1 MKNIFPLRYIL
12 LALICLGTRCGV
24 FAQENPLPKGNYVF
38 KADFYYSGNQENCS
52 GVISLDFNGSPF
64 SHYSLEW
71 DAFFNKKSATIEKK
85 IGDFSKL
92 PTNIKFVTSFF
103 YGFQENHEP
112 EFSGSTNFV
121 YTPNYTEPPVYVT
134 CKGFYLDCIGD
145 PYSSSPYIGM
155 VEGKLE
161 RHNGNII
168 SEVSSPFFSNCF
180 GVDKATLLLQIIPE
194 KFDYK
199 CYTFDENED
208 FVEDAD
214 GVISYNHSKVICATS
229 GYLNDAY
236 NWECGLGE
244 TYENVKEWKKISYGK
259 IGDGSMI
266 KIKVADL
273 NLFSNETEFDDAVQK
288 GKKLFFR
295 INTPTIKN
303 IKENYFDIEHFLN
316 FFDDIN
322 YEFIK
327 FSPEYITL
335 GLVKSGPS
343 IKKVDQIIH
352 CDGTV
357 DLKIEL
363 DKPVAI
369 KDRSD
374 FNMFIDHK
382 SLDGDNK
389 NYEWQSETVFLLKG
403 LGPKNKKETYILSV
417 HGEQSDDT
425 EVTIGAPIP
434 INVSATYRDVSC
446 YGGKNGGIVVKANGG
461 NDKYIA
467 TLCDKDRPIK
477 SVEFLNTDSA
487 VFNNLERGEYYIE
500 LNDLV
505 GGCSPDEVY
514 LSDGTGEKKMI
525 KEHLN
530 HFLVTITQPSESVKI
545 DTLNVIKIMPK
556 AYNSTDGS
564 ISVYVYGGTI
574 YDEKGGY
581 TVILKN
587 SDGVSYSHK
596 EPYIDN
602 GKYMYT
608 FENLPK
614 GKYTM
619 IAQDARYSPS
629 DVNPGDEPC
638 GCMATYSFELIAPDP
653 IKVEIKE
660 FESIRCHGTNGGSLR
675 ATAKGGAR
683 GDNMRPYIYHWYEVK
698 NDGTLKEFE
707 QERDSTLNN
716 IPAGKYCLAVEDAN
730 HTKSDSVYWEIK
742 QPAPIEIS
750 FKVINPT
757 FKKKYGSVE
766 ATVTGGTPPYTY
778 GWTKE
783 GVTVNK
789 LDSLET
795 GEYQFYVMDS
805 KGCEKATTVYV
816 SEPDEIK
823 IDTLVFR
830 HPSCYGTNDGEISL
844 KISGKNSSYTAVW
857 ADNKNAGLTRKGLKP
872 GEYTLKVSDS
882 DGNEIELKYKMEQPE
897 QMKLEVGSAFVL
909 CKGQGRMIT
918 ASSNV
923 EDAEYLWKRNGKEIQ
938 SAFGSELFVNQDG
951 VYEVICKKKDSDCS
965 VSASVNV
972 SVSDV
977 DLPIDIT
984 MSTDVEVDEKIH
996 GVNISTA
1003 KMDKFEWI
1011 LPDGAEKVSQSDNEI
1026 VFIMHTPGTYTV
1038 RAVGY
1043 KGGCTTEVLQT
1054 LNVKGDGEAPLPTA
1068 DGDPLLKQFIVSPN
1082 PTDKEFNVHI
1092 ELSEKANIKLTL
1104 KSPTG
1109 AEVETINV
1117 SDVTS
1122 YDHGYEL
1129 NGDVT
1134 DCVFTLELSTG
1145 DNKQKSIQ
1153 RIRKTIIKNEEK

>member
-1 MKNIFPLRYIL
+1 MKNIFSLRYIL
-12 LALICLGTRCGV
+12 LVLICLGTRCGV
-24 FAQENPLPKGNYVF
+24 FAQESFLERGKYIFQIKTFSEFSGWGLVHASYSFCNYDII
-38 KADFYYSGNQENCS
+38 KRENIENICSDGFETTS
-52 GVISLDFNGSPF
+52 GVSKQYTSTG
-64 SHYSLEW
+64 
-71 DAFFNKKSATIEKK
+71 TIYDLSQ
-85 IGDFSKL
+85 IPS
-92 PTNIKFVTSFF
+92 NIKFEIIYNIYESQGLRDGGTYS
-103 YGFQENHEP
+103 YIYDLYNTYEP
-112 EFSGSTNFV
+112 VAIMREDG
-121 YTPNYTEPPVYVT
+121 
-134 CKGFYLDCIGD
+134 YLWD
-145 PYSSSPYIGM
+145 
-155 VEGKLE
+155 
-161 RHNGNII
+161 
-168 SEVSSPFFSNCF
+168 SEVMEVSPELNVWLLFKLIP
-180 GVDKATLLLQIIPE
+180 DKISYEYCLP
-194 KFDYK
+194 
-199 CYTFDENED
+199 
-208 FVEDAD
+208 D
-214 GVISYNHSKVICATS
+214 GTPSTRKRTISYNKEIMLRATP
-229 GYLNDAY
+229 GFFKMAY
-236 NWECGLGE
+236 NWEYGIGKQE
-244 TYENVKEWKKISYGK
+244 TGVIWHKVKDKIDEKCYSADRNEIRIK
-259 IGDGSMI
+259 GS
-266 KIKVADL
+266 DF
-273 NLFSNETEFDDAVQK
+273 FSSESEFDTARRNGEK
-288 GKKLFFR
+288 IFFR
-295 INTPTIKN
+295 VNTPTDATITESVYDEDHLYDEPIYTPQIIELSLVESSPIIEKVVPVMETCKGDETSG
-303 IKENYFDIEHFLN
+303 ILVYFDREVINKEGIGVGFNGIYQESVTGNWLDNKTYFLPAAPSPSIEHKYKVTSSTYSGNVFEVN
-316 FFDDIN
+316 I
-322 YEFIK
+322 
-327 FSPEYITL
+327 PEREAVEY
-335 GLVKSGPS
+335 G
-343 IKKVDQIIH
+343 
-352 CDGTV
+352 
-357 DLKIEL
+357 EL
-363 DKPVAI
+363 
-369 KDRSD
+369 
-374 FNMFIDHK
+374 
-382 SLDGDNK
+382 
-389 NYEWQSETVFLLKG
+389 
-403 LGPKNKKETYILSV
+403 
-417 HGEQSDDT
+417 
-425 EVTIGAPIP
+425 TIGE
-434 INVSATYRDVSC
+434 VSC
-446 YGGKNGGIVVKANGG
+446 FNGKDGSITISANGG
-461 NDKYIA
+461 TGVYKA
-467 TLCDKDRPIK
+467 TLFSDKEHKQIEKEPI
-477 SVEFLNTDSA
+477 EFKVAEKVKFENLKAGKYYMVLVDE
-487 VFNNLERGEYYIE
+487 NN
-500 LNDLV
+500 
-505 GGCSPDEVY
+505 CSPKGQEV
-514 LSDGTGEKKMI
+514 D
-525 KEHLN
+525 
-530 HFLVTITQPSESVKI
+530 TITISQPSESVKI
-545 DTLNVIKIMPK
+545 DTLNIIKIMPK

-564 ISVYVYGGTI
+564 MSVYVYGGTI

-587 SDGVSYSHK
+587 SDGVTYSHK

-653 IKVEIKE
+653 IKIVVKEEQSIKCNGDNDGVLVAKVTGGISPYTYHWAKGPDEIKCD
-660 FESIRCHGTNGGSLR
+660 SILR
-675 ATAKGGAR
+675 NA
-683 GDNMRPYIYHWYEVK
+683 V
-698 NDGTLKEFE
+698 
-707 QERDSTLNN
+707 
-716 IPAGKYCLAVEDAN
+716 AGKYCLVVEDAN

-766 ATVTGGTPPYTY
+766 AIVTGGTPPYTY

-805 KGCEKATTVYV
+805 NKCGKDTTVHV

-923 EDAEYLWKRNGKEIQ
+923 EDAEYLWKRNGREIQ
-938 SAFGSELFVNQDG
+938 CAVGSELFVNQDG

>member
-1 MKNIFPLRYIL
+1 MKNIFSLRYIL
-12 LALICLGTRCGV
+12 LVLICLGTRCGV
-24 FAQENPLPKGNYVF
+24 LAQESPFKSKGQYVF
-38 KADFYYSGNQENCS
+38 QSRFVYYEEKRNKLDVQVGIYSDNNKLAHHYLHQQEHGHDDYSKLYDVSEKKYLSIMPKELVFEGSFWYEDRHIAFENCTYTTHYYAKS
-52 GVISLDFNGSPF
+52 EYHAGYYHNKGYFFDCLFNAEPNELVYHNAIQLGFGNLYIPSDVIPWGITNCALFLYCIPQKIEYKYCTRNLVETDEYMSY
-64 SHYSLEW
+64 SHDRVLCATPGYLKEVYNWEYGIGDKVENVKWEKIS
-71 DAFFNKKSATIEKK
+71 DDKKSA
-85 IGDFSKL
+85 
-92 PTNIKFVTSFF
+92 
-103 YGFQENHEP
+103 
-112 EFSGSTNFV
+112 
-121 YTPNYTEPPVYVT
+121 
-134 CKGFYLDCIGD
+134 
-145 PYSSSPYIGM
+145 
-155 VEGKLE
+155 
-161 RHNGNII
+161 
-168 SEVSSPFFSNCF
+168 
-180 GVDKATLLLQIIPE
+180 
-194 KFDYK
+194 
-199 CYTFDENED
+199 
-208 FVEDAD
+208 
-214 GVISYNHSKVICATS
+214 
-229 GYLNDAY
+229 
-236 NWECGLGE
+236 
-244 TYENVKEWKKISYGK
+244 
-259 IGDGSMI
+259 DGSMI
-266 KIKVADL
+266 TIKGADFFESEASL
-273 NLFSNETEFDDAVQK
+273 NSAIEE
-288 GKKLFFR
+288 GKKIFFR
-295 INTPTIKN
+295 IETPTDEN
-303 IKENYFDIEHFLN
+303 ITEYFDRKPTYGIYSDSQFVGFKPKYICLN
-316 FFDDIN
+316 LI
-322 YEFIK
+322 
-327 FSPEYITL
+327 
-335 GLVKSGPS
+335 KSGPS

-389 NYEWQSETVFLLKG
+389 NYEWQSETVFLFKG

-530 HFLVTITQPSESVKI
+530 HFLVTITQPLESVKI
-545 DTLNVIKIMPK
+545 DTLNIIKIMPK

-564 ISVYVYGGTI
+564 ISVYVSGGTFTSKEGK
-574 YDEKGGY
+574 DGY

-596 EPYIDN
+596 EPYKDN

-660 FESIRCHGTNGGSLR
+660 KESIRCNGTNGGSLR

-716 IPAGKYCLAVEDAN
+716 IPAGKYCLVVEDAN

-766 ATVTGGTPPYTY
+766 AIVTGGTPPYTY

-805 KGCEKATTVYV
+805 KECHKDTTVHV

-923 EDAEYLWKRNGKEIQ
+923 EDAEYLWKRNGREIQ
-938 SAFGSELFVNQDG
+938 SAVGSELFVNQDG
-951 VYEVICKKKDSDCS
+951 VYEVICKKKDSDFS

>member
-1 MKNIFPLRYIL
+1 MWMYEEALVTN
-12 LALICLGTRCGV
+12 LAYFEEIPEKIEIV
-24 FAQENPLPKGNYVF
+24 
-38 KADFYYSGNQENCS
+38 SGNQAYPERGVVSFDYNMPNNLASEFMGWRARGYLLDYLCS
-52 GVISLDFNGSPF
+52 EHTNLNVSNVIGKGKYKGYGNYNQPF
-64 SHYSLEW
+64 WGDYEGILELRLMPYKIEYKY
-71 DAFFNKKSATIEKK
+71 FTSGYNLLPYNQEIIIYATPGFLPEIYNWEYK
-85 IGDFSKL
+85 IGEEGEWKSYSEGGVGDLKIKGSSIFKNEEEYEKAL
-92 PTNIKFVTSFF
+92 RDDVKVYFRVNAPTEEKIGESDLVFD
-103 YGFQENHEP
+103 QNH
-112 EFSGSTNFV
+112 
-121 YTPNYTEPPVYVT
+121 
-134 CKGFYLDCIGD
+134 I
-145 PYSSSPYIGM
+145 PYS
-155 VEGKLE
+155 
-161 RHNGNII
+161 
-168 SEVSSPFFSNCF
+168 
-180 GVDKATLLLQIIPE
+180 
-194 KFDYK
+194 
-199 CYTFDENED
+199 YTFDENALVYKPNTICLSLTEIIPSIVSTSYKTVD
-208 FVEDAD
+208 CEGNAKIVVSFDRVVKDTDGLNISIGNIIKESRKYTWENDKKTCIIEELVKPGQTYNLKVAGSIASDASVTID
-214 GVISYNHSKVICATS
+214 PFIPLAFNGNPLS
-229 GYLNDAY
+229 
-236 NWECGLGE
+236 
-244 TYENVKEWKKISYGK
+244 ENVSCFEGKDGRITFKAKGGSGLYKAILHKYKENTSEKKDSILFE
-259 IGDGSMI
+259 GDI
-266 KIKVADL
+266 
-273 NLFSNETEFDDAVQK
+273 DAVFDNLSA
-288 GKKLFFR
+288 GKYCVTLLDR
-295 INTPTIKN
+295 NTVLECN
-303 IKENYFDIEHFLN
+303 
-316 FFDDIN
+316 
-322 YEFIK
+322 
-327 FSPEYITL
+327 S
-335 GLVKSGPS
+335 
-343 IKKVDQIIH
+343 
-352 CDGTV
+352 
-357 DLKIEL
+357 
-363 DKPVAI
+363 
-369 KDRSD
+369 
-374 FNMFIDHK
+374 
-382 SLDGDNK
+382 SLD
-389 NYEWQSETVFLLKG
+389 
-403 LGPKNKKETYILSV
+403 
-417 HGEQSDDT
+417 
-425 EVTIGAPIP
+425 
-434 INVSATYRDVSC
+434 VS
-446 YGGKNGGIVVKANGG
+446 
-461 NDKYIA
+461 
-467 TLCDKDRPIK
+467 
-477 SVEFLNTDSA
+477 
-487 VFNNLERGEYYIE
+487 
-500 LNDLV
+500 
-505 GGCSPDEVY
+505 
-514 LSDGTGEKKMI
+514 
-525 KEHLN
+525 
-530 HFLVTITQPSESVKI
+530 ITQPSESVKI
-545 DTLNVIKIMPK
+545 EPMEGQIKMPT
-556 AYNSTDGS
+556 AYNKANGS
-564 ISVYVYGGTI
+564 ISVYVSGGTPKK
-574 YDEKGGY
+574 DVEDGY
-581 TVILKN
+581 TVILK
-587 SDGVSYSHK
+587 DAEGTSY
-596 EPYIDN
+596 PYSTFQKQE
-602 GKYMYT
+602 GEEKYLYY

-614 GKYTM
+614 GKFT
-619 IAQDARYSPS
+619 IVAKDGRYSQL
-629 DVNPGDEPC
+629 DINPGDESC

-653 IKVEIKE
+653 IKIVVKEEQSIKCNGDNDGVLVAKVTGGISPYTYHWANGSDEIKGD
-660 FESIRCHGTNGGSLR
+660 SILR
-675 ATAKGGAR
+675 NA
-683 GDNMRPYIYHWYEVK
+683 V
-698 NDGTLKEFE
+698 
-707 QERDSTLNN
+707 
-716 IPAGKYCLAVEDAN
+716 AGKYCLAVEDAN

-766 ATVTGGTPPYTY
+766 ATVKGGTPPYTY
-778 GWTKE
+778 EWTKE

-795 GEYQFYVMDS
+795 GSYLLRVRDS
-805 KGCEKATTVYV
+805 NKCEKDTTVHV

-897 QMKLEVGSAFVL
+897 QLKLEVGSAFVL

>member
-1 MKNIFPLRYIL
+1 MKNIFSLRYIL
-12 LALICLGTRCGV
+12 VVLICLGTRCGV
-24 FAQENPLPKGNYVF
+24 FAQESILDEKGRYVF
-38 KADFYYSGNQENCS
+38 KANFIYVGLESYGYYGDDVFDGFINIFDLTNQKGLGGWHVNSALFVNGKNRVLTTEPY
-52 GVISLDFNGSPF
+52 SLDLFPKEIKIENTYKAAHRDFQSENMFEEGTVTLLYNNKIPTDFMATPKGYLYEIIQSQVANPEVSVETDCYDLEYNSYNGSYF
-64 SHYSLEW
+64 R
-71 DAFFNKKSATIEKK
+71 
-85 IGDFSKL
+85 
-92 PTNIKFVTSFF
+92 
-103 YGFQENHEP
+103 
-112 EFSGSTNFV
+112 
-121 YTPNYTEPPVYVT
+121 TPWR
-134 CKGFYLDCIGD
+134 
-145 PYSSSPYIGM
+145 PYDQPS
-155 VEGKLE
+155 V
-161 RHNGNII
+161 
-168 SEVSSPFFSNCF
+168 PFFGPYYGAF
-180 GVDKATLLLQIIPE
+180 VFIAIPDKIKME
-194 KFDYK
+194 
-199 CYTFDENED
+199 CYLK
-208 FVEDAD
+208 D
-214 GVISYNHSKVICATS
+214 GVTMVTNRRISYNKEIVICATK
-229 GYLNDAY
+229 GFLKEAY
-236 NWECGLGE
+236 NWEYGVGK
-244 TYENVKEWKKISYGK
+244 TVADVKNWNKVDTSFCSE
-259 IGDGSMI
+259 DGSQI
-266 KIKVADL
+266 TLKGSEL
-273 NLFSNETEFDDAVQK
+273 GFSNESEFEVASDKEYKVY
-288 GKKLFFR
+288 FR
-295 INTPTIKN
+295 INTPTERNAN
-303 IKENYFDIEHFLN
+303 I
-316 FFDDIN
+316 
-322 YEFIK
+322 
-327 FSPEYITL
+327 
-335 GLVKSGPS
+335 
-343 IKKVDQIIH
+343 
-352 CDGTV
+352 
-357 DLKIEL
+357 
-363 DKPVAI
+363 
-369 KDRSD
+369 
-374 FNMFIDHK
+374 
-382 SLDGDNK
+382 
-389 NYEWQSETVFLLKG
+389 
-403 LGPKNKKETYILSV
+403 
-417 HGEQSDDT
+417 
-425 EVTIGAPIP
+425 
-434 INVSATYRDVSC
+434 
-446 YGGKNGGIVVKANGG
+446 
-461 NDKYIA
+461 
-467 TLCDKDRPIK
+467 
-477 SVEFLNTDSA
+477 
-487 VFNNLERGEYYIE
+487 
-500 LNDLV
+500 
-505 GGCSPDEVY
+505 
-514 LSDGTGEKKMI
+514 
-525 KEHLN
+525 EHLN
-530 HFLVTITQPSESVKI
+530 FDLDNIPQSFSEELIDYNPNYETLEFSLSKSSPIIEKVVPVMETCKGDETSGILVYFDREVINKEGIGVGFNGIYQESVTGNWLDNKTYFLPAAPSPSIEHKYKVTSSTYSGNVFEVNIPEREAVEYGELTIGKVSCFDGKDGSITISAKGGTGVYKATLFSDKEHKQIEKEPIEFKVAEKVKFENLKAGKYYMVLVDENNCSPKGQEVDTITITQPSESVKI
-545 DTLNVIKIMPK
+545 DTLNIIKIMPK

-564 ISVYVYGGTI
+564 MSVYVYGGTI

-653 IKVEIKE
+653 IKIVVKEEQSIKCNGDNDGVLVAKVTGGISPYTYHWAKGSDEIKGD
-660 FESIRCHGTNGGSLR
+660 SILR
-675 ATAKGGAR
+675 NA
-683 GDNMRPYIYHWYEVK
+683 V
-698 NDGTLKEFE
+698 
-707 QERDSTLNN
+707 
-716 IPAGKYCLAVEDAN
+716 AGKYCLVVEDAN

-766 ATVTGGTPPYTY
+766 AIVTGGTPPYTY

-805 KGCEKATTVYV
+805 NKCGKDTTVHV

-923 EDAEYLWKRNGKEIQ
+923 EDAEYQWKRNGREIQ

>member
-1 MKNIFPLRYIL
+1 MKNIFSLRYTL
-12 LALICLGTRCGV
+12 LVLICLGTRCGV
-24 FAQENPLPKGNYVF
+24 LAQEN
-38 KADFYYSGNQENCS
+38 
-52 GVISLDFNGSPF
+52 
-64 SHYSLEW
+64 LE
-71 DAFFNKKSATIEKK
+71 K
-85 IGDFSKL
+85 
-92 PTNIKFVTSFF
+92 
-103 YGFQENHEP
+103 
-112 EFSGSTNFV
+112 
-121 YTPNYTEPPVYVT
+121 YTPE
-134 CKGFYLDCIGD
+134 KGFYNFIINFLYLENNDIYYEYCSPEQIYAQPSFDLRDKERNRWVPVSGLGGNCYYPNEYGTKYSVLVSKTPIAFEDVPKILTIRNVCPGKNSVDTYFDYTFNMSKGYSLDALSTF
-145 PYSSSPYIGM
+145 Y
-155 VEGKLE
+155 E
-161 RHNGNII
+161 NGN
-168 SEVSSPFFSNCF
+168 VSNFYRIKDGMTRDTLDVITSSIF
-180 GVDKATLLLQIIPE
+180 GCYNGSLLL
-194 KFDYK
+194 
-199 CYTFDENED
+199 
-208 FVEDAD
+208 
-214 GVISYNHSKVICATS
+214 GVIPNSIKLTRCLYDNDNSLKISNSRMITYDQDVVICATQ
-229 GYLNDAY
+229 GFAKETY
-236 NWECGLGE
+236 NWRWTVNGNSGTNGFNNMPRSIRHSDDWSQIIVRCSDFFPSEEDYNAAVRNGGKLCIFIDTPTEDNLQIHENRQVTYSKPELIFDMAKSAPNIKTVNCIQETCTDSKDAMIEITFDKEIEKGDSLDFGINNVFKENGYGKWINDKTYVIGNLVGGE
-244 TYENVKEWKKISYGK
+244 TYTITFNGSSGFGK
-259 IGDGSMI
+259 IKWDFSGENHKAKVYIPVREPVEFSAIPTEVSCFDGKDGSI
-266 KIKVADL
+266 TISAKGGTGVYKATLFSDEEHKQIEKEPIEFKVAEKVKFE
-273 NLFSNETEFDDAVQK
+273 NLKA
-288 GKKLFFR
+288 GKYYMVLVD
-295 INTPTIKN
+295 
-303 IKENYFDIEHFLN
+303 ENN
-316 FFDDIN
+316 
-322 YEFIK
+322 
-327 FSPEYITL
+327 
-335 GLVKSGPS
+335 
-343 IKKVDQIIH
+343 
-352 CDGTV
+352 
-357 DLKIEL
+357 
-363 DKPVAI
+363 
-369 KDRSD
+369 
-374 FNMFIDHK
+374 
-382 SLDGDNK
+382 
-389 NYEWQSETVFLLKG
+389 
-403 LGPKNKKETYILSV
+403 
-417 HGEQSDDT
+417 
-425 EVTIGAPIP
+425 
-434 INVSATYRDVSC
+434 
-446 YGGKNGGIVVKANGG
+446 
-461 NDKYIA
+461 
-467 TLCDKDRPIK
+467 
-477 SVEFLNTDSA
+477 
-487 VFNNLERGEYYIE
+487 
-500 LNDLV
+500 
-505 GGCSPDEVY
+505 CSPKGQEHGHEVV
-514 LSDGTGEKKMI
+514 SID
-525 KEHLN
+525 
-530 HFLVTITQPSESVKI
+530 QPLESVKI

-564 ISVYVYGGTI
+564 ISVYVSGGTFTSK
-574 YDEKGGY
+574 EGKEGY
-581 TVILKN
+581 TVVLKN

-716 IPAGKYCLAVEDAN
+716 IPAGKYCLVVEDAN

-750 FKVINPT
+750 FKVANPT
-757 FKKKYGSVE
+757 FKNKYGSVE
-766 ATVTGGTPPYTY
+766 AIVKGGTPPYTY
-778 GWTKE
+778 EWTKE

-795 GEYQFYVMDS
+795 GYYLLRVRDS
-805 KGCEKATTVYV
+805 NKCEKDTTVHV

-923 EDAEYLWKRNGKEIQ
+923 EDAEYLWKRNGREIQ
-938 SAFGSELFVNQDG
+938 SAFGSELFVTQDG

-977 DLPIDIT
+977 ELPIDIT

>member
-1 MKNIFPLRYIL
+1 MGVPTITDIAAELVKPGQTYNLKVAGSIASDASVTIDPFIPL
-12 LALICLGTRCGV
+12 AFNG
-24 FAQENPLPKGNYVF
+24 NPLSENVSCFEGKDGRITF
-38 KADFYYSGNQENCS
+38 KAKGGSGLYKAILHKYKENTSEKKDSILFEGDIDAVFDNLSAGKYCVTLLDRNTVLECNS
-52 GVISLDFNGSPF
+52 SLD
-64 SHYSLEW
+64 
-71 DAFFNKKSATIEKK
+71 
-85 IGDFSKL
+85 
-92 PTNIKFVTSFF
+92 
-103 YGFQENHEP
+103 
-112 EFSGSTNFV
+112 
-121 YTPNYTEPPVYVT
+121 
-134 CKGFYLDCIGD
+134 
-145 PYSSSPYIGM
+145 
-155 VEGKLE
+155 
-161 RHNGNII
+161 
-168 SEVSSPFFSNCF
+168 VS
-180 GVDKATLLLQIIPE
+180 
-194 KFDYK
+194 
-199 CYTFDENED
+199 
-208 FVEDAD
+208 
-214 GVISYNHSKVICATS
+214 
-229 GYLNDAY
+229 
-236 NWECGLGE
+236 
-244 TYENVKEWKKISYGK
+244 
-259 IGDGSMI
+259 
-266 KIKVADL
+266 
-273 NLFSNETEFDDAVQK
+273 
-288 GKKLFFR
+288 
-295 INTPTIKN
+295 
-303 IKENYFDIEHFLN
+303 
-316 FFDDIN
+316 
-322 YEFIK
+322 
-327 FSPEYITL
+327 
-335 GLVKSGPS
+335 
-343 IKKVDQIIH
+343 
-352 CDGTV
+352 
-357 DLKIEL
+357 
-363 DKPVAI
+363 
-369 KDRSD
+369 
-374 FNMFIDHK
+374 ID
-382 SLDGDNK
+382 
-389 NYEWQSETVFLLKG
+389 
-403 LGPKNKKETYILSV
+403 
-417 HGEQSDDT
+417 
-425 EVTIGAPIP
+425 
-434 INVSATYRDVSC
+434 
-446 YGGKNGGIVVKANGG
+446 
-461 NDKYIA
+461 
-467 TLCDKDRPIK
+467 
-477 SVEFLNTDSA
+477 
-487 VFNNLERGEYYIE
+487 
-500 LNDLV
+500 
-505 GGCSPDEVY
+505 
-514 LSDGTGEKKMI
+514 
-525 KEHLN
+525 
-530 HFLVTITQPSESVKI
+530 QPSESVKI
-545 DTLNVIKIMPK
+545 DTLNIIKIMPK

-564 ISVYVYGGTI
+564 ISVYVSGGTPQK
-574 YDEKGGY
+574 DVEDGY
-581 TVILKN
+581 TVIIK
-587 SDGVSYSHK
+587 DAEGISY
-596 EPYIDN
+596 PYSTFQKQE
-602 GKYMYT
+602 GEEKYLYY

-614 GKYTM
+614 GKFT
-619 IAQDARYSPS
+619 IVAKDGRYSQL
-629 DVNPGDEPC
+629 DINPGDEPC

-766 ATVTGGTPPYTY
+766 AIVKGGTPPYTY
-778 GWTKE
+778 EWTKE
-783 GVTVNK
+783 GGNVNK

-805 KGCEKATTVYV
+805 NKCGKDTTVHV

-923 EDAEYLWKRNGKEIQ
+923 EDAEYQWKRNGKEIQ

-951 VYEVICKKKDSDCS
+951 VYEVICKKKDSNCS

-1003 KMDKFEWI
+1003 KMDKFEWM

-1153 RIRKTIIKNEEK
+1153 RIRKTIIKPEDK

>member
-1 MKNIFPLRYIL
+1 MKNIFSLRYIL
-12 LALICLGTRCGV
+12 LVLICLGTRCGV
-24 FAQENPLPKGNYVF
+24 FAQENPLPKGKYVF
-38 KADFYYSGNQENCS
+38 EAK
-52 GVISLDFNGSPF
+52 
-64 SHYSLEW
+64 
-71 DAFFNKKSATIEKK
+71 T
-85 IGDFSKL
+85 
-92 PTNIKFVTSFF
+92 
-103 YGFQENHEP
+103 
-112 EFSGSTNFV
+112 EFLG
-121 YTPNYTEPPVYVT
+121 
-134 CKGFYLDCIGD
+134 
-145 PYSSSPYIGM
+145 
-155 VEGKLE
+155 
-161 RHNGNII
+161 
-168 SEVSSPFFSNCF
+168 SEVDDGTNYELCIYLGEGGFNVSINVNASYAYARPEKIY
-180 GVDKATLLLQIIPE
+180 VEKEKIPE
-194 KFDYK
+194 KIYVNSSYFLLNHTDYDDAVMK
-199 CYTFDENED
+199 CKSTFEYTLLENNDIEENGVKQGYLIDKLVCLDSHNHRVKYINREGDYGYISDYYISWGPYGCDILLNLLPDNIKYTSRLFGERGDLIDNVYTF
-208 FVEDAD
+208 FP
-214 GVISYNHSKVICATS
+214 YNREVVICATP
-229 GYLNDAY
+229 GLLEGAY
-236 NWECGLGE
+236 NWI
-244 TYENVKEWKKISYGK
+244 YN
-259 IGDGSMI
+259 IGDGWKEMPKTVKYLQGKSLMVVKGSDI
-266 KIKVADL
+266 FSSEEEYNEACRSGKGISFCISTPAMDSKDSPIHLDLLKVAPKIK
-273 NLFSNETEFDDAVQK
+273 ETIFKRLD
-288 GKKLFFR
+288 
-295 INTPTIKN
+295 
-303 IKENYFDIEHFLN
+303 
-316 FFDDIN
+316 
-322 YEFIK
+322 
-327 FSPEYITL
+327 
-335 GLVKSGPS
+335 
-343 IKKVDQIIH
+343 
-352 CDGTV
+352 CDGNAQIV
-357 DLKIEL
+357 VIFE
-363 DKPVAI
+363 KPVEDI
-369 KDRSD
+369 DGLEFVINGEKYKERTYSWSD
-374 FNMFIDHK
+374 DNTTCTISDILGIGKYELRIDE
-382 SLDGDNK
+382 SMD
-389 NYEWQSETVFLLKG
+389 YSETVEI
-403 LGPKNKKETYILSV
+403 PQMIPIDVSAIP
-417 HGEQSDDT
+417 T
-425 EVTIGAPIP
+425 EVSCFDGKDGSITI
-434 INVSATYRDVSC
+434 SAK
-446 YGGKNGGIVVKANGG
+446 GGTGVYK
-461 NDKYIA
+461 A
-467 TLCDKDRPIK
+467 TLFSDEEHKQIEKEPI
-477 SVEFLNTDSA
+477 EFKVAEKVKFENLKAGKYYMVLVDE
-487 VFNNLERGEYYIE
+487 NNCSPKGQEHGHEVVSIDQPLER
-500 LNDLV
+500 
-505 GGCSPDEVY
+505 
-514 LSDGTGEKKMI
+514 
-525 KEHLN
+525 
-530 HFLVTITQPSESVKI
+530 VKI
-545 DTLNVIKIMPK
+545 EPFDSIMPK

-564 ISVYVYGGTI
+564 ISVYVSGGTFTSKEGK
-574 YDEKGGY
+574 DGY

-596 EPYIDN
+596 EPYKDN

-660 FESIRCHGTNGGSLR
+660 KESIRCNGTNGGSLR

-716 IPAGKYCLAVEDAN
+716 IPAGKYCLVVEDAN

-757 FKKKYGSVE
+757 FKNKYGSVE
-766 ATVTGGTPPYTY
+766 AIVTGGTPPYTY

-805 KGCEKATTVYV
+805 KGCEKDTTVHV

-923 EDAEYLWKRNGKEIQ
+923 EDAEYQWKRNGKEIQ
-938 SAFGSELFVNQDG
+938 SAFGNELFVSQDG
-951 VYEVICKKKDSDCS
+951 VYEVTCKKKDSNCS

-977 DLPIDIT
+977 GLPIDIT

>member
-1 MKNIFPLRYIL
+1 MKNIFSLRYIL
-12 LALICLGTRCGV
+12 LVLICLGTRCGV
-24 FAQENPLPKGNYVF
+24 LAQESPNPLTSGRYV
-38 KADFYYSGNQENCS
+38 KDTRLYYFGIYSDYRDTETFLHANLYVDNRCEFSIDDHAGYLYGVKSQE
-52 GVISLDFNGSPF
+52 DKTF
-64 SHYSLEW
+64 
-71 DAFFNKKSATIEKK
+71 
-85 IGDFSKL
+85 IGDNNLDCKFKDEKTEFSFESIYEIGEESWDKGIKATGSISFL
-92 PTNIKFVTSFF
+92 YKWDKSKGYLFDGLASGYPNPNVSQLSMEFSDDTLIPNGDNAVVYGGYDAIYFISIIPDAIKFQ
-103 YGFQENHEP
+103 YCLEEKNE
-112 EFSGSTNFV
+112 
-121 YTPNYTEPPVYVT
+121 
-134 CKGFYLDCIGD
+134 KGKFKEVAD
-145 PYSSSPYIGM
+145 
-155 VEGKLE
+155 EG
-161 RHNGNII
+161 N
-168 SEVSSPFFSNCF
+168 
-180 GVDKATLLLQIIPE
+180 
-194 KFDYK
+194 
-199 CYTFDENED
+199 
-208 FVEDAD
+208 
-214 GVISYNHSKVICATS
+214 VISYNQDMILCATPGFS
-229 GYLNDAY
+229 KNAY
-236 NWECGLGE
+236 NWEYCIGKTE
-244 TYENVKEWKKISYGK
+244 TEYGWRK
-259 IGDGSMI
+259 LPVSSSEDGSYV
-266 KIKVADL
+266 KINGASFFKDEEEFNKAYKAGHKV
-273 NLFSNETEFDDAVQK
+273 FI
-288 GKKLFFR
+288 R
-295 INTPTIKN
+295 INTPTKEYVNFPKNNNNIYDVYSNILNYKTRSYALNLSKSVPKIIKH
-303 IKENYFDIEHFLN
+303 KEKTY
-316 FFDDIN
+316 
-322 YEFIK
+322 
-327 FSPEYITL
+327 
-335 GLVKSGPS
+335 
-343 IKKVDQIIH
+343 
-352 CDGTV
+352 CDGTTEV
-357 DLKIEL
+357 EITL
-363 DKPVAI
+363 DRSVEE

-374 FNMFIDHK
+374 FYFLVDNK
-382 SLDGDNK
+382 SLNGDNK
-389 NYEWQSETVFLLKG
+389 YYEWSQEGNVLKIKDLLPSG
-403 LGPKNKKETYILSV
+403 
-417 HGEQSDDT
+417 D
-425 EVTIGAPIP
+425 EVKSYNLQVSGSFVATQVDIYPPIP
-434 INVSATYRDVSC
+434 VRLKEVNKEDVSC
-446 YGGKNGGIVVKANGG
+446 HNG
-461 NDKYIA
+461 NDGSIIVQAEADIYEYKA
-467 TLCDKDRPIK
+467 TLYRDEECKLREKEPIIFK
-477 SVEFLNTDSA
+477 GTEKAKFE
-487 VFNNLERGEYYIE
+487 NLEAGTYYVMLAGDKCE
-500 LNDLV
+500 DK
-505 GGCSPDEVY
+505 S
-514 LSDGTGEKKMI
+514 EKI
-525 KEHLN
+525 S
-530 HFLVTITQPSESVKI
+530 IDQPLESVKI
-545 DTLNVIKIMPK
+545 DTLNIIKIMPK

-564 ISVYVYGGTI
+564 MSVYVYGGTI

-587 SDGVSYSHK
+587 SDGVTYSHK

-602 GKYMYT
+602 GKYMYS

-638 GCMATYSFELIAPDP
+638 GCMATFSFELIAPDP
-653 IKVEIKE
+653 IKIVVKEEQSIKCNGDNDGVLVAKVTGGISPYTYHWAKGSDEIKGD
-660 FESIRCHGTNGGSLR
+660 SILR
-675 ATAKGGAR
+675 NA
-683 GDNMRPYIYHWYEVK
+683 V
-698 NDGTLKEFE
+698 
-707 QERDSTLNN
+707 
-716 IPAGKYCLAVEDAN
+716 AGKYCLVVEDAN
-730 HTKSDSVYWEIK
+730 NITSDTVYWEIK

-750 FKVINPT
+750 FKVANPT
-757 FKKKYGSVE
+757 FKNKYGSVE
-766 ATVTGGTPPYTY
+766 AIVTGGTPPYTY

-844 KISGKNSSYTAVW
+844 KISGKNSQYTAVW
-857 ADNKNAGLTRKGLKP
+857 TDNKNAGLTRKGLKP

-923 EDAEYLWKRNGKEIQ
+923 EDAEYLWKRNGREIQ
-938 SAFGSELFVNQDG
+938 SAVGSELFVNQDG

>member
-24 FAQENPLPKGNYVF
+24 FAQENPLQKGKYVF
-38 KADFYYSGNQENCS
+38 EPQAEFIGGIDGGTNYALCLYFSGGFN
-52 GVISLDFNGSPF
+52 ISMRLNALETDISPKRI
-64 SHYSLEW
+64 YV
-71 DAFFNKKSATIEKK
+71 EKE
-85 IGDFSKL
+85 KL
-92 PTNIKFVTSFF
+92 PEKLIINSSYSILHHSEIDGEMLS
-103 YGFQENHEP
+103 Y
-112 EFSGSTNFV
+112 GSTYEYTILEDNDIVLNGVKRGFLEDILSNYYINDRAKCISRIGEYGYLSDELVTWGPYEVKILLNLKPETINYTSRLFGERGDLIDNV
-121 YTPNYTEPPVYVT
+121 YT
-134 CKGFYLDCIGD
+134 FF
-145 PYSSSPYIGM
+145 PYN
-155 VEGKLE
+155 
-161 RHNGNII
+161 R
-168 SEVSSPFFSNCF
+168 EV
-180 GVDKATLLLQIIPE
+180 
-194 KFDYK
+194 
-199 CYTFDENED
+199 
-208 FVEDAD
+208 
-214 GVISYNHSKVICATS
+214 VICATP
-229 GYLNDAY
+229 GLLEGAY
-236 NWECGLGE
+236 NWN
-244 TYENVKEWKKISYGK
+244 YN
-259 IGDGSMI
+259 IGDGWKEMPKTVKYLQGKSLMVVKGSDI
-266 KIKVADL
+266 FSSEEEYNEACRSGKGISFCISTPAMDSKDSPIHLDLLKVAPKIK
-273 NLFSNETEFDDAVQK
+273 ETTFKRLD
-288 GKKLFFR
+288 
-295 INTPTIKN
+295 
-303 IKENYFDIEHFLN
+303 
-316 FFDDIN
+316 
-322 YEFIK
+322 
-327 FSPEYITL
+327 
-335 GLVKSGPS
+335 
-343 IKKVDQIIH
+343 
-352 CDGTV
+352 CDGNAQIV
-357 DLKIEL
+357 VIFE
-363 DKPVAI
+363 KPVEDI
-369 KDRSD
+369 DGLEFVINGEKYKERTYSWSD
-374 FNMFIDHK
+374 DNTTCTISDILGIGKYELRIDE
-382 SLDGDNK
+382 SMD
-389 NYEWQSETVFLLKG
+389 YSETVEI
-403 LGPKNKKETYILSV
+403 PQMIPIDASAI
-417 HGEQSDDT
+417 ST
-425 EVTIGAPIP
+425 EVSCFNGKDGSITI
-434 INVSATYRDVSC
+434 SAK
-446 YGGKNGGIVVKANGG
+446 GGTGVYK
-461 NDKYIA
+461 A
-467 TLCDKDRPIK
+467 TLFSDEEHKQIEKEPIDFK
-477 SVEFLNTDSA
+477 ESEKVKFENLKAGKYYMVLVDE
-487 VFNNLERGEYYIE
+487 NNCSPKGQEHGHEVVSIDQPLER
-500 LNDLV
+500 
-505 GGCSPDEVY
+505 
-514 LSDGTGEKKMI
+514 
-525 KEHLN
+525 
-530 HFLVTITQPSESVKI
+530 VKI
-545 DTLNVIKIMPK
+545 EPFDSIMPK

-564 ISVYVYGGTI
+564 ISVYVSGGTLI
-574 YDEKGGY
+574 SKEGKEGY
-581 TVILKN
+581 TVVLKN

-638 GCMATYSFELIAPDP
+638 GCMATFSFELIAPDP
-653 IKVEIKE
+653 IKIVVKEEQSIKCNGDNDGVLVAKVTGGISPYTYHWAKGSDEIKGD
-660 FESIRCHGTNGGSLR
+660 SILR
-675 ATAKGGAR
+675 NA
-683 GDNMRPYIYHWYEVK
+683 V
-698 NDGTLKEFE
+698 
-707 QERDSTLNN
+707 
-716 IPAGKYCLAVEDAN
+716 AGKYCLVVEDAN
-730 HTKSDSVYWEIK
+730 NITSDTVYWEIK

-766 ATVTGGTPPYTY
+766 AIVTGGTPPYTY

-805 KGCEKATTVYV
+805 NKCGKDTTVHV

-923 EDAEYLWKRNGKEIQ
+923 EDAEYLWKRNGREIQ
-938 SAFGSELFVNQDG
+938 SAVGSELFVNQDG